1 MTANRALRELND
13 EGYVKRV
20 AGVGTFVA
28 DLKAASHV
36 LEVRNIAD
44 EIQVRGHEH
53 RATVLDLEARRVAP
67 DIADLLHVSAG
78 SEVNHV
84 FLVHFENDI
93 PIQVED
99 RYVTVDFAAD
109 FLAQD
114 FHTVTP
120 SAYLSMISPL
130 QEAEHVVRA
139 KMPGSRIGKLL
150 AMKADEPCLVVS
162 RRTWVHARPVSFSR
176 LFHPGDRFELTGR
189 YRPPGFTKRHPQESN
204 IVELRNFDR

>member
-13 EGYVKRV
+13 EGYVNRV

-28 DLKAASHV
+28 NLMAASHV

-44 EIQVRGHEH
+44 EIQLRGHVH
-53 RATVLDLEARRVAP
+53 RSSVLDLEARRVESN
-67 DIADLLHVSAG
+67 IADLLHVSAG
-78 SEVNHV
+78 SKVSHV

-99 RYVTVDFAAD
+99 RYVTVDFAVD

-139 KMPGSRIGKLL
+139 KMPGSRIGHLL
-150 AMKADEPCLVVS
+150 AMKADEPCLVVT
-162 RRTWVHARPVSFSR
+162 RRTWVHAKPVSFAR
-176 LFHPGDRFELTGR
+176 LYHPGDRFELTGR
-189 YRPPGFTKRHPQESN
+189 YRPPGLTKSHPQDSN
-204 IVELRNFDR
+204 IAELRNFHR